1 MIATPSDFI
10 GGVYT
15 VPLRPLAD
23 DRGYFCETFRRAT
36 VPGGREMTQQNVSF
50 SRAGV
55 LRGMHYHLKQADFVL
70 VPSGRVRAALFDLR
84 TGSPTRGG
92 RQVLEMGEGHP
103 VGLYV
108 PKGVA
113 HGFHA
118 LTDALVIYLVD
129 ELYDGGD
136 ELGVRWDDPALGI
149 DWGVRA
155 PILSA
160 RDRGNPLLAAIPA
173 GELPR

>member
-1 MIATPSDFI
+1 MVATPSELI
-10 GGVYT
+10 RGVYT
-15 VPLRPLAD
+15 VPLGRLAD
-23 DRGYFCETFRRAT
+23 DRGYFCETFRRGV
-36 VPGGREMTQQNVSF
+36 VPEAGQVVQQNVSL

-55 LRGMHYHLKQADFVL
+55 LRGMHYHLEQADFVV

-84 TGSPTRGG
+84 AGSPTRGG
-92 RQVLEMGEGHP
+92 RQVLEMGEGRP
-103 VGLYV
+103 VALYV

-113 HGFHA
+113 HGFYA
-118 LTDALVIYLVD
+118 LADALVIYLVD
-129 ELYDGGD
+129 QPYDGGD
-136 ELGVRWDDPALGI
+136 EFGVRWDDPALGI

-155 PILSA
+155 PLLSA